1 MPKNISGLDMKNIS
15 DFTIESEW
23 SDISVVIPL
32 RYIMS
37 LELEAVVNAEY
48 KFAFDHIAEDLK
60 LDDMSNSKHLIRSMK
75 MYIDED
81 IVGIDIIHAIC
92 QCVADGDVYI
102 YCIINNVQYE
112 FALRH
117 IQISRLPN
125 GELKRKYGI
134 TYIEAVVN
142 HMSVLGGNKHD

>member
-1 MPKNISGLDMKNIS
+1 MLENVSGLNMNNIS

-23 SDISVVIPL
+23 SDISVVIPI

-37 LELEAVVNAEY
+37 LEFEAVAKAEY
-48 KFAFDHIAEDLK
+48 KFTYDHAAEDLK
-60 LDDMSNSKHLIRSMK
+60 LDDMSNDKHQIRSMR

-81 IVGIDIIHAIC
+81 IAGIDIIQAVC
-92 QCVADGDVYI
+92 QCVANGDVYI
-102 YCIINNVQYE
+102 YCTINNTQYE

-134 TYIEAVVN
+134 TYMEAVVN
-142 HMSVLGGNKHD
+142 DMRILGGS